1 MEPRIQYAQTR
12 VLKKGFAILG
22 EGTPPWPPSVGTT
35 SEAGATSRLN
45 GSPQMPDKQ
54 ARACANAKKEL
65 DRIEAELREMAE
77 FYFTVGAALEH
88 SPPRLVIANSDLV
101 QRPDI
106 GPRWMVPSVDYL
118 AWPDKEAVKEKLSDY
133 FRAEEDYAQAWRA
146 LPSDV
151 RSQFPRPKR

>member
-1 MEPRIQYAQTR
+1 
-12 VLKKGFAILG
+12 
-22 EGTPPWPPSVGTT
+22 
-35 SEAGATSRLN
+35 
-45 GSPQMPDKQ
+45 MPDKQ

-118 AWPDKEAVKEKLSDY
+118 AWPDKGAVKDKLSDY
-133 FRAEEDYAQAWRA
+133 YRAEEDYAQAWRA
-146 LPSDV
+146 LPSDA
-151 RSQFPRPKR
+151 RSRFPRPKR